1 MKPND
6 DSTSSKL
13 EELVAE
19 VHKIETEIQEVQ
31 LSEDSMEVC
40 VYVAGYIVRSL
51 LKKTSCASCKT
62 LLTDHDNEEHTDYLK
77 KVSRGGLLVPSLPLS
92 QYVSNIFGTL
102 EMLDPL
108 RNQISV
114 FGLLVN
120 IF

>member
-13 EELVAE
+13 KELVAE

-40 VYVAGYIVRSL
+40 VYVAGYIVGSL

-62 LLTDHDNEEHTDYLK
+62 LLTDHDNEEHTDLFEESFSPIFTI
-77 KVSRGGLLVPSLPLS
+77 VSVCFK
-92 QYVSNIFGTL
+92 YFCNIGNARSYSC
-102 EMLDPL
+102 EIKY
-108 RNQISV
+108 QCSV
-114 FGLLVN
+114 CL
-120 IF
+120 